1 MKRDVVYILKEGIES
16 EELRYSLRSVDENFP
31 HRKVWFVGGQPSS
44 LMPDGRIRHKQI
56 GMTKWERVRSSLM
69 EIVRNKDI
77 SDEFFLFNDDFF
89 VLTEQ
94 SENFINFSN
103 GTIEKRCLDI
113 RKRTG
118 KISNYVRSLDRLKN
132 KLLMRGYDTVSFAVH
147 MPMLL
152 DKAKVEKTL
161 ETFAEPMFRSAYGNL
176 HKVPYIFH
184 EDVKIYDND
193 SLPVFG
199 DYCSTTEQS
208 FKDGRVGQF
217 IRERFDKPSRFET
230 DELTSY
236 PRELYTEEGD
246 EVHS

>member
-16 EELRYSLRSVDENFP
+16 EELKYSLRSVDENFP
-31 HRKVWFVGGQPSS
+31 HRKVWFVGGQPTS
-44 LMPDGRIRHKQI
+44 LMPDGRIRHKQT
-56 GMTKWERVRSSLM
+56 GMTKWERVRSSLL
-69 EIVRNKDI
+69 EIVKNKDI

-89 VLTEQ
+89 VLSEQ

-118 KISNYVRSLDRLKN
+118 KISNYVQRLDRLRIR
-132 KLLMRGYDTVSFAVH
+132 LMKQGYDSVSFAVH

-152 DKAKVEKTL
+152 DKQKVKETL
-161 ETFAEPMFRSAYGNL
+161 DRFSEPMFRSAYGNF
-176 HKVPYIFH
+176 HKIPYIYH
-184 EDVKIYDND
+184 EDVKIYDNE
-193 SLPVFG
+193 SVPVFD
-199 DYCSTTEQS
+199 DYCSTTEDS
-208 FKDGRVGQF
+208 FKDGKVGVF
-217 IRERFDKPSRFET
+217 IRERFKEPSRFET
-230 DELTSY
+230 EELTSY